1 LKQVLE
7 APMAFSLHSPAFQNG
22 GAMPETYA
30 REGDNKSP
38 PLRWTDPPAEAKSF
52 ALIVEDPDAPSGTF
66 RHWAVHSLG
75 PEQRELRVDA
85 GHGQAASGR
94 EGVND
99 FGEKGYGGP
108 QPPRGHGV
116 HHYHFRLMA
125 LDVAN
130 LEIPDG
136 AKAATI
142 EAAARPHVIAETE
155 IVGTYR
161 R

>member
-1 LKQVLE
+1 LEQVLE

-22 GAMPETYA
+22 GAIPDTYA
-30 REGDNKSP
+30 RDGDNRSP

-75 PEQRELRVDA
+75 PEQRELRIDA
-85 GHGQAASGR
+85 GSGKTGSGR

-99 FGEKGYGGP
+99 FGKVGYDGP
-108 QPPRGHGV
+108 QPPRGHGI

-125 LDVAN
+125 LDVVN
-130 LEIPDG
+130 LEVPDG
-136 AKAATI
+136 AKAAAI
-142 EAAARPHVIAETE
+142 EAAVRPHVIAETE

>member
-1 LKQVLE
+1 
-7 APMAFSLHSPAFQNG
+7 MAFVLHSPAFKNG
-22 GAMPETYA
+22 GAIPETYA
-30 REGDNKSP
+30 RDGDNKSP

-52 ALIVEDPDAPSGTF
+52 ALVVEDPDAPSGTF

-85 GHGQAASGR
+85 GRGESASGR

-99 FGEKGYGGP
+99 FGEAGYDGP

-130 LEIPDG
+130 LDIPDG
-136 AKAATI
+136 AKAEAI